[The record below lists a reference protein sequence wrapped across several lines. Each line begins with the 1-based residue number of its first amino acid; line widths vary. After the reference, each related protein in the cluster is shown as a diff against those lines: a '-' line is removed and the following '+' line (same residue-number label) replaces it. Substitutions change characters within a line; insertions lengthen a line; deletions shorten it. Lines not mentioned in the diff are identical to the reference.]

1 MGLFIVSVTSL
12 STDTQTIMSFINKV
26 SNAITV
32 SVILNKSKREGKG
45 QMLAFCH
52 NGVVKQRFDASSQW
66 LEFRLVSTDKEGN
79 KSLVPL
85 FLSKG
90 KQTVEFDAEEIQTKL
105 YSGNPMDTKFTV
117 QLSEDELESFLDLGK
132 AIKITFPIDGVRG
145 GDVTEYQ
152 GNATVNFSLEN
163 VTVEIL
169 EQYHGIGKKLDPEF
183 LLSCFAESE
192 TKASSNVITAEELV
206 NKSARYS
213 KNARKK
219 DRKRAE
225 LANKAVSAP
234 IVEEQ
239 IQEEEEVIDEL
250 IPEGESKEITLS
262 NDDLLSL
269 LG

>member
-1 MGLFIVSVTSL
+1 
-12 STDTQTIMSFINKV
+12 MSFLNNKV

-79 KSLVPL
+79 VSAAPL
-85 FLSKG
+85 FLTKG
-90 KQTVEFDAEEIQTKL
+90 KQTVEFDAAEIQSRL
-105 YSGNPMDTKFTV
+105 YSGSPMDTKFTV
-117 QLSEDELESFLDLGK
+117 QLSEDELESFLESGK
-132 AIKITFPIDGVRG
+132 AIKISFPIDGVRG
-145 GDVTEYQ
+145 GDVSEYQ
-152 GNATVNFSLEN
+152 GNSTVNFSLEN
-163 VTVEIL
+163 ATIEIL

-192 TKASSNVITAEELV
+192 TKASSNTITAADMVE
-206 NKSARYS
+206 KSSRYS
-213 KNARKK
+213 KNSRKK

-225 LANKAVSAP
+225 YQVKQANEAVVQP
-234 IVEEQ
+234 IVQELPQEVIVEEV
-239 IQEEEEVIDEL
+239 EEI
-250 IPEGESKEITLS
+250 GESKEITLS
-262 NDDLLSL
+262 NDDLMNL